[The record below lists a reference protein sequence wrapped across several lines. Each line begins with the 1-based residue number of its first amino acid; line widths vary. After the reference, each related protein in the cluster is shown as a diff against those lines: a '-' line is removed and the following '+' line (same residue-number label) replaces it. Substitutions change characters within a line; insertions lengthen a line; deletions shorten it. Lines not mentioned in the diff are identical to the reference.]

1 MKPDRSD
8 AMVFFGA
15 TGDLAF
21 KKIFPA
27 LYALTRRNQLLMPV
41 IGVARSQWTLQ
52 QFRALAHRSVAQDG
66 PVDDAAFAQ
75 LAARLQYVAGD
86 YHTADTYVALRAALG
101 DSQRPLHYLAIPPAA
116 FQTVAQGLGRSGCA
130 RNARIVMEK
139 PFGRDLASARA
150 LNATLHQVFA
160 ERDIFRIDHYLGKES
175 VQNLL
180 LFRFANTFLEPVWN
194 SHYVESVQITMA
206 ERFGVDGRGRFYE
219 EAGAIRD
226 VVQNHMLQVVGFL
239 AMEPPDLDY
248 EEGIRDEQVQVFRRI
263 RPLTPDCL
271 VRGQFN
277 GYRAEAD
284 VAPDSTVETFAAV
297 RLHIDSW
304 RWEGVPFLIRAGKQ
318 LATTATEVIVSFKRP
333 PVMQLAH
340 GETNYVRFRL
350 SPEVEIAIGA
360 RVKRPGEKLISQPTE
375 LQVTHH
381 RGGDEMTPY
390 ERLLGDA
397 MDGDAML
404 FAREDGVE
412 AAWTAVQGILGN
424 VVPALAYEPGSWGPA
439 AAMTL
444 AADIGGWRDP
454 APGGR

>member
-101 DSQRPLHYLAIPPAA
+101 DARRPLHYLAIPPAA

-206 ERFGVDGRGRFYE
+206 ERFGVDGRGRF
-219 EAGAIRD
+219 
-226 VVQNHMLQVVGFL
+226 
-239 AMEPPDLDY
+239 
-248 EEGIRDEQVQVFRRI
+248 
-263 RPLTPDCL
+263 
-271 VRGQFN
+271 
-277 GYRAEAD
+277 
-284 VAPDSTVETFAAV
+284 
-297 RLHIDSW
+297 
-304 RWEGVPFLIRAGKQ
+304 
-318 LATTATEVIVSFKRP
+318 
-333 PVMQLAH
+333 
-340 GETNYVRFRL
+340 
-350 SPEVEIAIGA
+350 
-360 RVKRPGEKLISQPTE
+360 
-375 LQVTHH
+375 
-381 RGGDEMTPY
+381 
-390 ERLLGDA
+390 
-397 MDGDAML
+397 
-404 FAREDGVE
+404 
-412 AAWTAVQGILGN
+412 
-424 VVPALAYEPGSWGPA
+424 
-439 AAMTL
+439 
-444 AADIGGWRDP
+444 
-454 APGGR
+454 